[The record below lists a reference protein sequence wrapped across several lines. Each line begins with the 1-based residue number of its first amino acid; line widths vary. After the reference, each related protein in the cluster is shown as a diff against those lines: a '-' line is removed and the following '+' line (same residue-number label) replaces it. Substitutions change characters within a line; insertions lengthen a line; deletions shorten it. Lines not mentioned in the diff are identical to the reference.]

1 MVAGIPSN
9 QQNERVRDAL
19 AVQFRVIAALVLRET
34 RAAYGTSQL
43 GYLWEIITPAAGTA
57 ILVAIFT
64 AIGRH
69 PPFGSS
75 FALFFATGLLT
86 LFLFRKFASSLMGVY
101 DANKALMTYPPIKGT
116 DVLYARSLL
125 IAATQ
130 LVITVLFYSGLGAWN
145 LAGFPAYPEKLIEA
159 FAVTALLGFGFG
171 ATNAVLVS
179 YFESWRQVV
188 TILMRPL
195 MFISAIFYV
204 PSYMPPEVVDWLRWN
219 PVLHCVEWMRN
230 GYYANY
236 DSQVLDQS
244 YVLTVAV
251 LLTLTGLLGERLTRQ
266 QRGGA

>member
-1 MVAGIPSN
+1 MQFDLSRQDCRLRAGL
-9 QQNERVRDAL
+9 AL
-19 AVQFRVIAALVLRET
+19 QVRVIIALILRET
-34 RAAYGTSQL
+34 RATYGTSQI

-57 ILVAIFT
+57 VLVGIFT
-64 AIGRH
+64 AINRH
-69 PPFGSS
+69 PPFGES

-86 LFLFRKFASSLMGVY
+86 LGLFRKLGTSLMGVY

-116 DVLYARSLL
+116 DVLFARFLL

-130 LVITVLFYSGLGAWN
+130 LVIMVVFYSGLGYFG
-145 LAGFPAYPEKLIEA
+145 LAGAPAYPEKLINA
-159 FAVTALLGFGFG
+159 FAVTCLLGFGFG
-171 ATNAVLVS
+171 ATSAAVLS
-179 YFESWRQVV
+179 YVESWRQIV
-188 TILMRPL
+188 TILTRPL

-204 PSYMPPEVVDWLRWN
+204 PSYMPPEIVDWLKWN

-236 DSQVLDQS
+236 DSRVLDQT

-251 LLTLTGLLGERLTRQ
+251 ILTLVGLLGERLTRQ